1 MRKTI
6 PAQAALPLALPVAA
20 WAQTN
25 PAPIADAGPDR
36 NAYAGIAI
44 TLDGSASSDPDGE
57 PIVAGLG
64 GCT

>member
-6 PAQAALPLALPVAA
+6 PARAAMLLALPVAA

-25 PAPIADAGPDR
+25 SAPIADAGLDR

-44 TLDGSASSDPDGE
+44 TLDGSAPFDPDAE
-57 PIVAGLG
+57 PIVAGRG